1 MKPYANGFIFC
12 VDMEY
17 LSKMLSF
24 LSKKSECEYAN
35 TTQIYCFEIAK

>member
-17 LSKMLSF
+17 ISKMLSF
-24 LSKKSECEYAN
+24 LSKN
-35 TTQIYCFEIAK
+35 QNVNMQIQYKYIALK